1 MRAMEISRSG
11 LDVEWQ
17 RLQVIA
23 QNLANL
29 NTTRTSTGEPFR
41 AMRLLSGPRADFA
54 QMISGKGSARLE
66 GKGAAQ
72 SFGGVQV
79 LGMESTGAGF
89 RRVHEPSHPHAD
101 SEGFVSYPD
110 VDHAGEMTLMIKTS
124 RTYEA
129 NLTAMNIA
137 HQMYSRALELGRGQ

>member
-29 NTTRTSTGEPFR
+29 NTTRTATGEPFR
-41 AMRLLSGPRADFA
+41 AMRLLSGPSADF
-54 QMISGKGSARLE
+54 QSMLSGKGSAQQL
-66 GKGAAQ
+66 
-72 SFGGVQV
+72 GGVQV
-79 LGMESTGAGF
+79 MGMEATGAGF
-89 RRVHEPSHPHAD
+89 RRVHEPGHPHAD
-101 SEGFVSYPD
+101 AQGFVSYPD
-110 VDHAGEMTLMIKTS
+110 IDHAGEMTLMVKTS

-137 HQMYSRALELGRGQ
+137 QQMYSRALELGRQR

>member
-29 NTTRTSTGEPFR
+29 NTTRTATGEPFR
-41 AMRLLSGPRADFA
+41 AMRLLTGPRGDFA
-54 QMISGKGSARLE
+54 QVLAGKA
-66 GKGAAQ
+66 GAQ
-72 SFGGVQV
+72 QLHGVQV
-79 LGMESTGAGF
+79 MGMETAGSGF
-89 RRVHEPSHPHAD
+89 RRVHEPGHPHAD
-101 SEGFVSYPD
+101 AEGFVSYPD
-110 VDHAGEMTLMIKTS
+110 IDHAGEMTLMIKTS

-129 NLTAMNIA
+129 NLTAMNLA
-137 HQMYSRALELGRGQ
+137 HQMYSRALELGRQA